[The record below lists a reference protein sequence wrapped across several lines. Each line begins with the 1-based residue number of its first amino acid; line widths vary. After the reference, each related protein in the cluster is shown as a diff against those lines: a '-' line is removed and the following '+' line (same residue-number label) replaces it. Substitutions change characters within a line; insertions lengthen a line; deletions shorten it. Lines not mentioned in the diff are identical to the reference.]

1 MPTSLLGA
9 TASAGT
15 PIAEPSRDDTRPR
28 SGAAEPVEVA
38 TGSSSAVLTR
48 R

>member
-1 MPTSLLGA
+1 MTTFSAGA

-15 PIAEPSRDDTRPR
+15 PIDKAPRDDARPR
-28 SGAAEPVEVA
+28 ARAAEPVEVA
-38 TGSSSAVLTR
+38 TGSSSVVLTR